1 MPPLCGLVQTE
12 WSDGGGGGEWAIPAM
27 YGQVEEGERLLV
39 EAIVE
44 ASNQ

>member
-1 MPPLCGLVQTE
+1 MDWYRQSGVM
-12 WSDGGGGGEWAIPAM
+12 GGGGGEWAIPAM